1 MTNEEFIKSI
11 SLEGEIWKDVIGYEG
26 LYMVSSFGRVISLE
40 RKVSNG
46 KSFRIVPFTIKKP
59 NIINDRVNYKRMD
72 GLNKNKNFVV

>member
-46 KSFRIVPFTIKKP
+46 KSFRIVPFSIKKP
-59 NIINDRVNYKRMD
+59 NIINDRVNYKRLD
-72 GLNKNKNFVV
+72 